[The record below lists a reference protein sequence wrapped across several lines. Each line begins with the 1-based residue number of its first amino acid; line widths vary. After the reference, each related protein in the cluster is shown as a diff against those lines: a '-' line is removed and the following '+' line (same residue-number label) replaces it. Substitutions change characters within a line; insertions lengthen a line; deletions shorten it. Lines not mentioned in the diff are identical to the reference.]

1 MFACVIVNR
10 DNPFFYDYNLFYIDD
25 ICVLEKHRRKG
36 IGRSLLDACKAAAKE
51 HVLYLFLDRKSNNSD
66 FRLLNPKLTDW
77 YYRGI
82 VTVASTASVATLA
95 IICILGYPRPL

>member
-51 HVLYLFLDRKSNNSD
+51 HGCKTMDLGVWSFNRDAIMFYENYGMRERTRKME
-66 FRLLNPKLTDW
+66 
-77 YYRGI
+77 YVI
-82 VTVASTASVATLA
+82 E
-95 IICILGYPRPL
+95 